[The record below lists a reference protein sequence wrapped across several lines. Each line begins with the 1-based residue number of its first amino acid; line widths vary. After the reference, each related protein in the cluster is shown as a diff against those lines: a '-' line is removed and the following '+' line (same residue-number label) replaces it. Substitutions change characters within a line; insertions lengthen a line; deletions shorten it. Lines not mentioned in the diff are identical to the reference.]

1 MVNNNINIR
10 FIRYFFIVSIACIL
24 DFLTFNI
31 FYNFTKFI
39 TLSNLLA
46 FLLGN
51 SIAILLLQIYVFRI
65 KNISQVK
72 QFYYS
77 ILLSVFTFFIGTLS
91 LKILVNFFSINVVI
105 SKIIT
110 LLETFLLNFFIRNI
124 YFIRNSSK
132 K

>member
-1 MVNNNINIR
+1 MQK
-10 FIRYFFIVSIACIL
+10 VSNKCSQVRIL
-24 DFLTFNI
+24 EKKASIYLN
-31 FYNFTKFI
+31 
-39 TLSNLLA
+39 SGESELA